1 MRAETLAMATIPNR
15 SMPGSEP
22 QPTWEIALLYPNQ
35 GEWTESDYLAL
46 DTNRLVELV
55 DGNLE
60 FLPMPT
66 TSHQFIVQYLY
77 GLLLGFVDARKLGKV
92 IFAPLRIRI
101 RPKTMREPDIIYI
114 SRKHYRRIG
123 EEYWTGADLVVEVV
137 SPDKRS
143 QKRDYQEKRV
153 QYAQRGIAEYWIV
166 DPQKERISVLALKGK
181 SYRVHG
187 EFAPG
192 QRATSVLLSGF
203 AVDVSAVFAAG
214 KNRG

>member
-1 MRAETLAMATIPNR
+1 
-15 SMPGSEP
+15 MPVSEP

-55 DGNLE
+55 
-60 FLPMPT
+60 
-66 TSHQFIVQYLY
+66 
-77 GLLLGFVDARKLGKV
+77 VDARKLGKV

-114 SRKHYRRIG
+114 SRRHYRRIG

-143 QKRDYQEKRV
+143 QK
-153 QYAQRGIAEYWIV
+153 QYAQRRIAEYWIV
-166 DPQKERISVLALKGK
+166 DPQKKRISVLSLKGK

-187 EFAPG
+187 EFVPG
-192 QRATSVLLSGF
+192 QQAASVLLEGF
-203 AVDVSAVFAAG
+203 VVDVDAVFAAG
-214 KNRG
+214 KSLD